1 MTSWPW
7 RLSSHAVTAESTPP
21 LKAQMTRADRS
32 GAAVAVIL
40 GEDEVASGTA
50 VVKPLRAEVE
60 QQKIAVADLAQ
71 AIRPHV

>member
-1 MTSWPW
+1 MASNLAGVAG
-7 RLSSHAVTAESTPP
+7 RLTVRRGGGGSV
-21 LKAQMTRADRS
+21 
-32 GAAVAVIL
+32 VL
-40 GEDEVASGTA
+40 GEDEVATGTA